1 MRRRRAF
8 TESEKTE
15 IWDRIE
21 AGQTPGSVA
30 AVVGRYP
37 SAIRALQQATG
48 GVRPEP
54 RRRRAGSLSLSERE
68 EISRGLSAGHP
79 LRAIAG
85 ELGRAPA
92 TVSREVSRNTGPRDT
107 ARRMTRAAPTQPG
120 CDTAVGQM
128 LAATVLH

>member
-15 IWDRIE
+15 IWDRVE
-21 AGQTPGSVA
+21 AGQTPASVA
-30 AVVGRYP
+30 AVLGRYP
-37 SAIRALQQATG
+37 SAIRALQQASG

-85 ELGRAPA
+85 ALGRAPS
-92 TVSREVSRNTGPRDT
+92 TVCR
-107 ARRMTRAAPTQPG
+107 ARGLETDPYDYCALKCVPDVWRKR
-120 CDTAVGQM
+120 CR
-128 LAATVLH
+128 

>member
-21 AGQTPGSVA
+21 AGQTPASVA
-30 AVVGRYP
+30 AVFGRYP
-37 SAIRALQQATG
+37 SAIRALQLASG

-79 LRAIAG
+79 RS
-85 ELGRAPA
+85 R
-92 TVSREVSRNTGPRDT
+92 VSWAE
-107 ARRMTRAAPTQPG
+107 RRRP
-120 CDTAVGQM
+120 
-128 LAATVLH
+128 